1 MLMTG
6 TDSEEAR
13 KIAWVL
19 NEEIKSGKVPLR
31 FDPSE
36 KGWVGRKITVT
47 PIHWAL
53 QVIYEN
59 KIFFVP
65 LKEFYK
71 RLRSISKFHTYQ
83 ARGNINIEGCCIV
96 DLHKLDMSLLKIELL

>member
-6 TDSEEAR
+6 TDAENAR

-19 NEEIKSGKVPLR
+19 NEEIKSGKVPLQ

-53 QVIYEN
+53 QVTHEN

-65 LKEFYK
+65 QKEFYE
-71 RLRSISKFHTYQ
+71 RLKTISEFHTYQ
-83 ARGNINIEGCCIV
+83 ARDDINIEGCCIA
-96 DLHKLDMSLLKIELL
+96 DLHKLDMSILKIELL